1 MQQFKDDVLEYPN
14 TCELCRGLFVDT
26 HNVKLLQTGLIF
38 YRTFHSLELN
48 ASQCLLCMQ
57 LYETLNGRQITQG
70 EIPLC
75 ITATKTINGNI
86 DDYETMKISVSW
98 KGVDHGGRANQ
109 DAWLDRPH
117 WSDVWKFKVAA
128 RAGT

>member
-1 MQQFKDDVLEYPN
+1 VLASQT

-26 HNVKLLQTGLIF
+26 HAVKLLQTGLMF
-38 YRTFHSLELN
+38 YRTLHSMEQN

-57 LYETLNGRQITQG
+57 LYEKLNGRQITQG

-75 ITATKTINGNI
+75 ITATNTMNGNI

-98 KGVDHGGRANQ
+98 KGVDYGGRANQ
-109 DAWLDRPH
+109 DAWLTQPRWD
-117 WSDVWKFKVAA
+117 DLWKFKVAA
-128 RAGT
+128 RAGM